1 MSNKAIRE
9 VTCPISKVKHIIVR
23 KDDTEAIRALRIWA
37 TKLFVRMRRGESIL
51 LSMDC
56 EGWKLG
62 TIHKSLGLLQI
73 CEILDQSILIKPR
86 DESQK
91 SLRLKSGF
99 LVHFPT
105 TNEVID
111 ILSGVLHHPNVILC
125 TYDFTS
131 DISSLME
138 AGVKINTKRIF
149 DAQLVSASNTSTEP
163 IWVLTDTQARS
174 IIARARGMIGTVKE
188 AQDAVNFMSS
198 KKGNMFEFLT
208 FLHRKDQD
216 PFASMVDDDF
226 YKYAAGDLVMTA
238 LAALYSFYFGFSSK
252 TWELSAIKVKEF
264 LSLQKMHQQ
273 VLMPSAVRQ
282 EAFLTRYNLK
292 DLKEYQTSGYKIPLT
307 DDSVIRMALT
317 LYVKAD
323 MIVNL
328 LKILPEKYSKSFSEI
343 NAQIIRNDLEGKL
356 EEVKARIQTLS
367 PFDDDTN
374 IEEAQN

>member
-1 MSNKAIRE
+1 MYKRQ
-9 VTCPISKVKHIIVR
+9 
-23 KDDTEAIRALRIWA
+23 
-37 TKLFVRMRRGESIL
+37 
-51 LSMDC
+51 

-317 LYVKAD
+317 SVSYTHLT
-323 MIVNL
+323 
-328 LKILPEKYSKSFSEI
+328 LP
-343 NAQIIRNDLEGKL
+343 
-356 EEVKARIQTLS
+356 
-367 PFDDDTN
+367 TN
-374 IEEAQN
+374 